1 MEDTKTN
8 LYIVLFVILFATLY
22 LIAFF
27 NMIGV
32 DIHDVIKA
40 VQKL

>member
-1 MEDTKTN
+1 MNDTKTN
-8 LYIVLFVILFATLY
+8 LCIVILTIVAVSLY

-32 DIHDVIKA
+32 DIHDVIQAIK
-40 VQKL
+40 KL

>member
-1 MEDTKTN
+1 MKDTKTN
-8 LYIVLFVILFATLY
+8 LCIVLFVIIAVTLY

-27 NMIGV
+27 NMIGA
-32 DIHDVIKA
+32 DIHNVIKA

>member
-1 MEDTKTN
+1 MKDTKTN
-8 LYIVLFVILFATLY
+8 LVVVIFVIITATLY

-27 NMIGV
+27 NMIGT